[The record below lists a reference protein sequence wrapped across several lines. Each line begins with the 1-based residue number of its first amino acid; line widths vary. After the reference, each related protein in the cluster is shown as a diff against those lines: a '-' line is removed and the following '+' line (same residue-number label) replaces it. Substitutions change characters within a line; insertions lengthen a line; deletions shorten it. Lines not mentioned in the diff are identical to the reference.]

1 MMEYRLW
8 NLAGGCRSRTPFV
21 PVLPHRRLVSFLRGR
36 AARRSR
42 STTARTP
49 YTYTNPPVSKRS
61 TSTPAA
67 TCGAADKKGCT
78 STCAVLILWTYGRVG
93 RWQVVSSDQWTRGD
107 AAAMKPRYTVRAKQ
121 NKPYQQ
127 RGRRALFREQTPIL
141 GRFSLRVEEGGAN
154 G

>member
-1 MMEYRLW
+1 MGVGVVPRSFLYSHTGDLCPFCEAGQ
-8 NLAGGCRSRTPFV
+8 LAGLLS
-21 PVLPHRRLVSFLRGR
+21 
-36 AARRSR
+36 A
-42 STTARTP
+42 TARTP

-107 AAAMKPRYTVRAKQ
+107 AAAVKPRYTVRAKQ